1 MSFFKA
7 LIGSGTLALVTLAG
21 SSSVAAMTITTST
34 DANQLATMLLGSGIA
49 LVPGS
54 ASLIA
59 PPGSTGIFLNDT
71 SLFGGVPTDGVL
83 LTSGLA
89 TNAIAPNDSTAI
101 TFPHGSPG
109 SPFTDALA
117 GGATFDAATL
127 SFNIIPDFSGSI
139 EWSYVFGSDEYEE
152 FIGSFND
159 TFGLA
164 VGGINK
170 ALIPGSGVPVSIS
183 NVNPFSNAVFY
194 RPNQPQSYETQYDG
208 LTSVLK
214 ATTAVTAGNEYALT
228 FAIADNTDDAFDSGV
243 FIKANSIKKLDDVP
257 GPLPL
262 FGALSAFAWSRKLRL
277 RAQKRKM
284 N

>member
-1 MSFFKA
+1 MNFLKA

-21 SSSVAAMTITTST
+21 SSSVAAMTITSST

-54 ASLIA
+54 ASLTA
-59 PPGSTGIFLNDT
+59 PPGSTGIFLDDT
-71 SLFGGVPTDGVL
+71 SLFGGVSTDGVL

-89 TNAIAPNDSTAI
+89 TNALAPNNLTDISL
-101 TFPHGSPG
+101 PHGAPG

-117 GGATFDAATL
+117 GGSTFDAATL

-159 TFGLA
+159 AFGLA

-170 ALIPGSGVPVSIS
+170 ALIPGSGIPVSI
-183 NVNPFSNAVFY
+183 NTVNPSSNAVFY
-194 RPNQPQSYETQYDG
+194 RPNQPQSFETQYDG

-228 FAIADNTDDAFDSGV
+228 FAIADNIDYALDSGV
-243 FIKANSIKKLDDVP
+243 FIKANSIKKLDDAP
-257 GPLPL
+257 GPVPL

-277 RAQKRKM
+277 RAQRRKM